1 MRRTGFGRIHL
12 GDPVIGLVLSGG
24 GSRGSFQIG
33 ALTYL
38 YDRVQITPSVIAGSS
53 VGSILGSAL
62 AQYDDHDGQR
72 RVLRQLEELWRGMQQ
87 SSELF
92 TELEWFARLRDRGPA
107 WRETLTGLDVRRRA
121 RPLGRGLAHAPTR
134 ADDHRGSVTSAV
146 QARVAGRTARGTARD
161 PGDRETSDAGD
172 AARSGPRSVPTVIEL
187 IAGLRVIA
195 RAGPDL
201 EVILRGARDE
211 QSFYRPGP
219 AVDRLLDPDLFLP
232 SRVAASGVIL
242 RVAVV
247 GLESGELRYVTE
259 AGRLH
264 DDNDVAV
271 HGAGPVELA
280 EAIRA
285 SCAIPAIFPPV
296 RLDGEHYV
304 DGGTRETLPADVV
317 LEHHRVDRCFAVVA
331 PPAGV
336 AREGSFAGR
345 DILSIVLRSTAGI
358 MSDEVLRDEVA
369 YARSAGA
376 VVIAP
381 ELDIHDGLTV
391 EPGLTA
397 LAMDYGYVRAAEA
410 VLRATPAE
418 QAVTRDL
425 FTLRQRIWAA
435 EAAPADADGDGPGDP
450 TGTVRPGSGSL
461 ATLKR
466 DLQAIVARVPPERLP
481 PGADLWS
488 RRPEGHAPADLRR

>member
-1 MRRTGFGRIHL
+1 MRRTGLGRIHL
-12 GDPVIGLVLSGG
+12 GDPVVGLVLSGG
-24 GSRGSFQIG
+24 GSRASFQIG

-53 VGSILGSAL
+53 VGSVLGSAL
-62 AQYDDHDGQR
+62 AQYADHDGQR
-72 RVLRQLEELWRGMQQ
+72 KALGQLEELWRGMQQ
-87 SSELF
+87 SSDLF

-107 WRETLTGLDVRRRA
+107 WRDTLTGLDVRRRA
-121 RPLGRGLAHAPTR
+121 RPLGRALARAPSR
-134 ADDHRGSVTSAV
+134 ADDLGGTVTPVGRAK
-146 QARVAGRTARGTARD
+146 VAGRTAHGTGRD
-161 PGDRETSDAGD
+161 PADGETTDAGD
-172 AARSGPRSVPTVIEL
+172 VIRSGPRSAPTVIEL

-219 AVDRLLDPDLFLP
+219 VVDRLLDPDVFLA
-232 SRVAASGVIL
+232 SRVAASGVTL
-242 RVAVV
+242 RIAVV
-247 GLESGELRYVTE
+247 GLESGQLRYVTE
-259 AGRLH
+259 AGRLR
-264 DDNDVAV
+264 DEDDVAV
-271 HGAGPVELA
+271 PGAEPVELVD
-280 EAIRA
+280 AIRA
-285 SCAIPAIFPPV
+285 SCAIPAIFRPV

-304 DGGTRETLPADVV
+304 DGGTREALPAEVV

-331 PPAGV
+331 APAGV
-336 AREGSFAGR
+336 SREGTFAGR

-369 YARSAGA
+369 YARAAGA

-397 LAMDYGYVRAAEA
+397 IAMDYGYVRAAEA
-410 VLRATPAE
+410 VLRATKAE

-425 FTLRQRIWAA
+425 FALRQRIWAT
-435 EAAPADADGDGPGDP
+435 EAADIAGDDDADLTDEG
-450 TGTVRPGSGSL
+450 RPDTRSL

-466 DLQAIVARVPPERLP
+466 DLRVLLSRVPPERLP
-481 PGADLWS
+481 PGADQWS
-488 RRPEGHAPADLRR
+488 RHPEGHAPANPGQ

>member
-1 MRRTGFGRIHL
+1 MRRTGLGRIHL
-12 GDPVIGLVLSGG
+12 GDPVVGLVLSGG
-24 GSRGSFQIG
+24 GSRASFQIG

-72 RVLRQLEELWRGMQQ
+72 RVLGQLEELWRGMQQ
-87 SSELF
+87 SSDLF
-92 TELEWFARLRDRGPA
+92 TELEWFARLRNRGPA
-107 WRETLTGLDVRRRA
+107 WQQTLTGLDVRRRA
-121 RPLGRGLAHAPTR
+121 RPLGRAMAKDLTR
-134 ADDHRGSVTSAV
+134 ADDRRSATFAG
-146 QARVAGRTARGTARD
+146 QARVAGRTTHGTARD
-161 PGDRETSDAGD
+161 PADGDTTEAGD
-172 AARSGPRSVPTVIEL
+172 GSRSGLRSAPTVSEL

-211 QSFYRPGP
+211 QSFYRTGP
-219 AVDRLLDPDLFLP
+219 AVDRLLDPDLFLA
-232 SRVAASGVIL
+232 SRVAASGITL

-247 GLESGELRYVTE
+247 GLESGHLRYVTE
-259 AGRLH
+259 AGELR
-264 DDNDVAV
+264 DDDDVAV
-271 HGAGPVELA
+271 PGADPVDLV

-296 RLDGEHYV
+296 RLAGEHYV
-304 DGGTRETLPADVV
+304 DGGTRETLPAEVV

-331 PPAGV
+331 APPGV
-336 AREGSFAGR
+336 APEGSFAGR

-381 ELDIHDGLTV
+381 ELDIHDGLTI

-397 LAMDYGYVRAAEA
+397 IAMDYGYVRAAEA
-410 VLRATPAE
+410 VLRATKAE

-425 FTLRQRIWAA
+425 FGLRQRIWAA
-435 EAAPADADGDGPGDP
+435 EATEDDGTGDP
-450 TGTVRPGSGSL
+450 SDGGTPDTASL
-461 ATLKR
+461 ARLKR
-466 DLQAIVARVPPERLP
+466 DLQTLVSRVPPERLP

-488 RRPEGHAPADLRR
+488 RRPEGHATIPSRAVAPSE